1 MSTFDDALIATAAAF
16 TDVFAETITYKPN
29 GGAERS
35 IEAIVTREPAAQV
48 PGAPHGYGPLLKI
61 DVENSATTGIS
72 ANEIDI
78 GLDLVSVA
86 VRIGDTAQDRSFAG
100 ILSQDV
106 GRVIYEVR

>member
-35 IEAIVTREPAAQV
+35 IEAIVTRNPPAPLPA
-48 PGAPHGYGPLLKI
+48 APHGHAPNMII

-72 ANEIDI
+72 TAEIDI

-86 VRIGDTAQDRSFAG
+86 ERIGGTVKDRTFAG
-100 ILSQDV
+100 IITQDA
-106 GRVIYEVR
+106 GRVAYGVN